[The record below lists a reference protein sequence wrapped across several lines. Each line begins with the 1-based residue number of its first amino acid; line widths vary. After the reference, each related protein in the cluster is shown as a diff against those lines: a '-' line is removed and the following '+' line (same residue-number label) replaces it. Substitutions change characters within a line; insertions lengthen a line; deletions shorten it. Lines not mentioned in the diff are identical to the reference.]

1 MINRLV
7 IAAALLA
14 LAGCTA
20 QPAAAPS
27 SSAVP
32 STTGSATASASTA
45 ETTSEPA
52 PPPTEAEPTEGRT
65 DLPQAS
71 AAGLSCAKAPAS
83 LVGETLGLT
92 LAAPKETINENVA
105 VCQYTGGPSV
115 TTVRFQ
121 AGTDTA
127 RFAQGK
133 SRLAEHGQT
142 AVDLPGFQDEA
153 YTSTRKSGSAEQN
166 TVTAR
171 KGSVEILVTSSA
183 GLDAERKLVAE
194 LFAKL

>member
-14 LAGCTA
+14 LAACTA

-27 SSAVP
+27 ATVVPPTTAASS
-32 STTGSATASASTA
+32 SA
-45 ETTSEPA
+45 ETTSPASSEAPPAEPA
-52 PPPTEAEPTEGRT
+52 EGRT

-83 LVGETLGLT
+83 LVGPTLGLT
-92 LAAPKETINENVA
+92 LAAPKETVNENVV

-121 AGTDTA
+121 VGTDAA

-153 YTSTRKSGSAEQN
+153 YTSSRKSGSAEQN
-166 TVTAR
+166 TLTAR
-171 KGSVEILVTSSA
+171 KGSVEILVTSTA
-183 GLDAERKLVAE
+183 GHDAERKLIAE
-194 LFAKL
+194 LFTKL